1 MMIYIETKTGNKI
14 FDVHLIHSVYNYKI
28 YYLIESRTFFIINTK
43 NQNLNGFIINDSDSL
58 EEKGYYYYNLVY
70 KKVYYLN
77 KMDND
82 SHHHTDTKDM
92 SCATKELLE
101 QQKIEKYKQILC

>member
-1 MMIYIETKTGNKI
+1 MRIIVETKNGNKI
-14 FDVHLIHSVYNYKI
+14 FAVNLIHSIYNYKI
-28 YYLIESRTFFIINTK
+28 YYLIKYRTFFIINTK
-43 NQNLNGFIINDSDSL
+43 NKNLNGFIINDSDSL

-82 SHHHTDTKDM
+82 SHHHTDTKDIC
-92 SCATKELLE
+92 CATKELLE